1 MRSTR
6 EPTLT
11 VGRARKAGA
20 NVLVRELRNVTQDLL
35 LGHVGGQGTPIP
47 INDVWIAACAMEHG
61 LPVATNDR
69 HFLSV
74 SQIMVF
80 MVAEQEM

>member
-47 INDVWIAACAMEHG
+47 INDVWIAALVLQHG
-61 LPVATNDR
+61 ATLHSLDADFDTLPQLPRLAAR
-69 HFLSV
+69 
-74 SQIMVF
+74 
-80 MVAEQEM
+80 